1 MSLRAA
7 ALALPVLVSLP
18 ACAVQVGMPAAPEA
32 PSIQPVT
39 TPGQFLD
46 KVAGKPI
53 TFENGGTLIANP
65 DGSFG
70 GDFAGRTPRG
80 SWTFTGGQLC
90 RTVTI
95 GQEDFPRVCN
105 LIEAGENVVRFLNLD
120 GTLSAEAELG

>member
-1 MSLRAA
+1 MLRP
-7 ALALPVLVSLP
+7 ALALVLLAALP

-32 PSIQPVT
+32 PAIQPVA

-65 DGSFG
+65 DGSFS
-70 GDFAGRTPRG
+70 GDFDGVEPSG

-90 RTVTI
+90 RVVTV
-95 GQEDFPRVCN
+95 GSQEFPRVCN
-105 LIEAGENVVRFLNLD
+105 LIEAGENVVRFLNPD